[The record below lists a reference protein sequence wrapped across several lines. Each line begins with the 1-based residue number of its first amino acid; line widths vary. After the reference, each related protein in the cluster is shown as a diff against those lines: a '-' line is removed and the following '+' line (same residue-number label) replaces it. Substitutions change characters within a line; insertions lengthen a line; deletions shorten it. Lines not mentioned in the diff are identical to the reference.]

1 MGFVLSRRFWF
12 EAAIT
17 EGRYQV
23 NRFPSAGDHRLAMI
37 QQADILMFIGS
48 VNGALTTGLDR

>member
-1 MGFVLSRRFWF
+1 MGFVFSRRFWF

-37 QQADILMFIGS
+37 QQADILCLLE
-48 VNGALTTGLDR
+48 ALTAR